1 MRKVSREGVRVVHS
15 PIHSPVGSPGQ
26 GPGAGDFNVMPGAAP
41 YGVRDSRELYGV
53 PESREAIRRR
63 GRSGTGTRGKAP
75 RIRITFDD
83 KEEDGGPWPRW
94 I

>member
-15 PIHSPVGSPGQ
+15 PLHSPVGSPGQ
-26 GPGAGDFNVMPGAAP
+26 GPGAGDFNAMTGAAP
-41 YGVRDSRELYGV
+41 YGVR
-53 PESREAIRRR
+53 ESREAIRRR

-83 KEEDGGPWPRW
+83 KEEDGGAWPRW